1 MGLTVDLAMG
11 LTVDL
16 AMGLTVDSDPHACV
30 QPAHRVPI

>member
-1 MGLTVDLAMG
+1 VGLTVDLAMG

>member
-1 MGLTVDLAMG
+1 VGLTVDLAVG